1 MSRKSIEL
9 LSPAKTRGHA
19 FAAIDAGADAVYIGG
34 PAFSARAVAS
44 NTFDDIAEVVR
55 YAHLFGAKVYVAL
68 NTILTDAEVSQAV
81 AIVQRL
87 YEIGVDALITQDFAL
102 VSLKREGKLPP
113 IPIHASTQMN
123 NRTVEKVKFLEAC
136 GFEQVVV
143 ARESSL
149 DQIREIANA
158 TGVRLETF
166 IHGALCVS
174 LSGQCYL
181 SERLMNR
188 SANRGECGQPCRL
201 PYSLVDAE
209 GKQICRDKHL
219 LSLKD
224 FRAEEYLEEL
234 ILAGVSSFKIE
245 GRLKDVSYVK
255 NVTAYY
261 RKRIDEILARHPQ
274 YVRSSRGESRPSFVP
289 CLEKSFNRGFTT
301 YNLSGKRVDIASID
315 SPKSKGEYIGKCA
328 GQQGNKVLVDS
339 RTPLANGDGFTFTD
353 RNGEPKGFRA
363 DRAETGA
370 IYVASGVNIPKGV
383 ELYRNYDKVFED
395 ALAKDNMLR
404 LLPIDIELSDA
415 ETGIKFTAREGDR
428 EISFVLEMEKQKPQ
442 NPEMA
447 RQNIERTLS
456 KTGGTNFFVN
466 EVKMSSVW
474 FIPNSVLA
482 NVKRRIID
490 ELMAIPKT
498 IKADVETSSFDALIP
513 YALPTN
519 YLANVHNK
527 MAHDFVSAINGGCEV
542 SYSFERTHENEIEL
556 MRCHHCIRH
565 TLGMCK
571 KERSTSQYR
580 EPFYLVTPQGQRLRL
595 KFECDKCEMVII
607 G

>member
-9 LSPAKTRGHA
+9 LSPAKTREHA

-44 NTFDDIAEVVR
+44 NTFDDIAGVVR

-81 AIVQRL
+81 DIAGRL
-87 YEIGVDALITQDFAL
+87 HDIGVDALITQDFAL
-102 VSLKREGKLPP
+102 VQLKREGKLPP

-149 DQIREIANA
+149 DQIREMADA

-174 LSGQCYL
+174 YSGQCYL

-201 PYSLVDAE
+201 PYSLEDAE
-209 GKQICRDKHL
+209 GKLICRDKHL

-224 FRAEEYLEEL
+224 FKAEEYLEEL

-245 GRLKDVSYVK
+245 GRLKDISYVK

-261 RKRIDEILARHPQ
+261 RSKIDEILSRHPEFK
-274 YVRSSRGESRPSFVP
+274 RASRGESVPTFTP

-301 YNLSGKRVDIASID
+301 YNLSGKRTDIASID
-315 SPKSKGEYIGKCA
+315 SPKSKGEFIGRCV
-328 GQQGNKVLVDS
+328 GQQGNKVMVDS
-339 RTPLANGDGFTFTD
+339 RTALANGDGFTFTD

-370 IYVASGVNIPKGV
+370 IYVATGVNIPKGV
-383 ELYRNYDKVFED
+383 ELYRNFDKVFED
-395 ALAKDNMLR
+395 ALAKDKCQR
-404 LLPIDIELSDA
+404 VLPIEIKLSEA
-415 ETGIKFTAREGDR
+415 EGGIKFTATEGEREV
-428 EISFVLEMEKQKPQ
+428 SFVLEMDKQKPQ

-447 RQNIERTLS
+447 RQNIERTLN
-456 KTGGTNFFVN
+456 KTGGTNFTVN
-466 EVKMSSVW
+466 KVEMESVW
-474 FIPNSVLA
+474 FIPNSILA
-482 NVKRRIID
+482 GAKRRIIE
-490 ELMAIPKT
+490 ELESVPQIASKDT
-498 IKADVETSSFDALIP
+498 FAFRLGESATSP
-513 YALPTN
+513 VPTN

-527 MAHDFVSAINGGCEV
+527 LAHDFVSEVNGGCQV
-542 SYSFERTHENEIEL
+542 AYSFEKTHEGEIEL

-565 TLGMCK
+565 TLGMCR
-571 KERSTSQYR
+571 KENPTPKFR